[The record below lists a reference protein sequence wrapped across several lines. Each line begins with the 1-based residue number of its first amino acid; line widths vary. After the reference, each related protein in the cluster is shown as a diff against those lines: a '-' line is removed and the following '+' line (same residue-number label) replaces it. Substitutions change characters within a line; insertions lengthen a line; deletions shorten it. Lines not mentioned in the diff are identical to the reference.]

1 MVQQGFEHMKIAIIG
16 SGIAGLGAAYTLHS
30 RHEITVYEKNA
41 YIGGHSRTIYAR
53 HAGRSVPVDTGFMA
67 FTYRDA
73 PYLTGLFEH
82 LKVPIVRTGL
92 SYGASVNEGQLE
104 FNSEKIFSQKKNFFK
119 PQFWGL
125 VSAIRRFNKEALDGG
140 IAPGITIEQLLSQL
154 NFGEWFTRYYLEP
167 LSMGIWGLPYAK
179 IRKMPAET
187 FCSLF
192 RNHAL
197 LLNEITS
204 PWCTI
209 KGGCREY
216 ISRLIE
222 PFSGSIRTECG
233 VKKVRRENGKVF
245 ITDQKGATEEF
256 DQVVFACNADQA
268 LELLETPTEDE
279 TALLG
284 SFTYAENEVVLH
296 KDTSFLPKERDSW
309 RSWNYLEVYVDG
321 QESRTLTLWMD
332 RIQRLEVETPLLL
345 SINPDRKP
353 SAIHD
358 RFTFRNLL
366 PTQKGQQAQQGL
378 AKLQG
383 IQNSW
388 YCGGYHH
395 NGTAE
400 DGLSSAVKVC
410 SQIGVPALWKQSKG

>member
-1 MVQQGFEHMKIAIIG
+1 MKIAIIG

-30 RHEITVYEKNA
+30 SHEIVVYEKNA

-92 SYGASVNEGQLE
+92 SYGVSVDEGKLE
-104 FNSEKIFSQKKNFFK
+104 YSSEKIFAQKKNFFK

-125 VSAIRRFNKEALDGG
+125 VSDIRRFNKDVLGAG
-140 IAPGITIEQLLSQL
+140 APADVTIGAVLEQLNL
-154 NFGEWFTRYYLEP
+154 GAWFREYYLEP
-167 LSMGIWGLPYAK
+167 IAMGIWGQPYSSLQ
-179 IRKMPAET
+179 KMPART
-187 FCSLF
+187 FATLF

-222 PFSGSIRTECG
+222 PFSGSIKTECG
-233 VKKVRRENGKVF
+233 VRQVRRNNGKVM
-245 ITDQKGATEEF
+245 IVDQKGVTEEF

-268 LELLETPTEDE
+268 LALLENPTAEE
-279 TALLG
+279 IATLSA
-284 SFTYAENEVVLH
+284 FEYQENEVVLH
-296 KDTSFLPKERDSW
+296 KDVSFLPESRENW
-309 RSWNYLEVYVDG
+309 RSWNYLESFLDG
-321 QESRTLTLWMD
+321 RDSRTLTMWMD

-358 RFTFRNLL
+358 RFSFRNLL
-366 PTQKGQQAQQGL
+366 PTIKSQEAQKNL
-378 AKLQG
+378 ASLQG

-388 YCGGYHH
+388 YCGAYHH

-400 DGLSSAVKVC
+400 DGLASAVKIC
-410 SQIGVPALWKQSKG
+410 SQIGVQASWKKSKG

>member
-1 MVQQGFEHMKIAIIG
+1 MKIAIIG

-30 RHEITVYEKNA
+30 RHEITVYEKNT

-92 SYGASVNEGQLE
+92 SYGASVNDGQLE
-104 FNSEKIFSQKKNFFK
+104 FNSEKLFSQKKNFFK
-119 PQFWGL
+119 PQFW
-125 VSAIRRFNKEALDGG
+125 SFASDIRRFNKEVLSDAVP
-140 IAPGITIEQLLSQL
+140 PGVTIDEVLGQL
-154 NFGEWFTRYYLEP
+154 NLGPWFQDYYLEP
-167 LSMGIWGLPYAK
+167 LSMGIWGLSYAALK
-179 IRKMPAET
+179 KMPART
-187 FCSLF
+187 FAALF

-197 LLNEITS
+197 LLNEISS

-222 PFSGSIRTECG
+222 PFSGSIKAECG
-233 VKKVRRENGKVF
+233 VKQVRRENGKIF
-245 ITDQKGATEEF
+245 ITDEKKVTEEF

-268 LELLETPTEDE
+268 LALLEKPTADE
-279 TALLG
+279 TAVLG
-284 SFTYAENEVVLH
+284 AFTYAENEIVLH
-296 KDTSFLPKERDSW
+296 KDISFLPKNRDSW
-309 RSWNYLEVYVDG
+309 RSWNYLETYADNKD
-321 QESRTLTLWMD
+321 SRTLTLWMD

-345 SINPDRKP
+345 TLNPDRKP
-353 SAIHD
+353 SSIHD
-358 RFTFRNLL
+358 RFAFRNFV
-366 PTQKGQQAQQGL
+366 PTVKSQEAQKEISA
-378 AKLQG
+378 LQG
-383 IQNSW
+383 IENSW

-400 DGLSSAVKVC
+400 DGLASAVKVC
-410 SQIGVPALWKQSKG
+410 SQIGVQASWKQSKG